1 MKYADTI
8 AAVIPAVRPYTGVP
22 DASLEATI
30 TLTLDAITAG
40 VPGDLV
46 ECGTWMGGSSFA
58 MLLAQRHALGRIER
72 PVWMY
77 DSFQGMSPPTEDDGA
92 HAANWWQTAAHLPR
106 DRADMEYCI
115 APLSQVEAAR
125 DRLGLKGYALIHPG
139 WLEETMQGETPQTVA
154 VLRVDCDWY
163 EPVKCVLD
171 TLGPRVPFGGQIIID
186 DYYAWEGAA
195 LATHEYLAENKR
207 PWPIKSIRDHHGA
220 WITRGPDRW

>member
-1 MKYADTI
+1 MRYADTI

-22 DASLEATI
+22 EASLEATI

-58 MLLAQRHALGRIER
+58 MLLAQRHFLGRIER

-77 DSFQGMSPPTEDDGA
+77 DSFQGMSPPTPNDGQ
-92 HAANWWQTAAHLPR
+92 HAAGWWQSAEHLPR
-106 DRADMEYCI
+106 DKADMEYCI
-115 APLSQVEAAR
+115 APHTEVLTAV
-125 DRLGLKGYALIHPG
+125 DRLGVANHVRVFPG
-139 WLEETMQGETPQTVA
+139 WLNDTMQGETPQTVA

-171 TLGPRVPFGGQIIID
+171 TLAPRVAFGGAIIID
-186 DYYAWEGAA
+186 DYYAWEGAS
-195 LATHEYLAENKR
+195 LAAHEYLAEHKL
-207 PWPIKSIRDHHGA
+207 PWPIKSVRDFHGA
-220 WITRGPDRW
+220 WITRGPDKW